1 MPEEE
6 LMKKRRKE
14 GWMDAHKWKQN
25 KTGRD
30 KSTVIIKSK
39 V

>member
-1 MPEEE
+1 MNE
-6 LMKKRRKE
+6 KRRKE
-14 GWMDAHKWKQN
+14 RWMDAYKYINKWKQN

-30 KSTVIIKSK
+30 KTTVIIKSK